1 MSTAG
6 SASPRDLQA
15 FGTGANSNLYIAQGE
30 AVNMRRFNSDLAT
43 HADNGVPAKF
53 LESFAGKLWR
63 ADNLNEIY
71 YSSDP
76 HSDGSATWTAPTG
89 MNDGTVGDSTYVIR
103 GMCVHDRSLWI
114 GKDDGIY
121 RIYNSSTGATEIWTC
136 EKVIDLSHVISD

>member
-53 LESFAGKLWR
+53 
-63 ADNLNEIY
+63 
-71 YSSDP
+71 
-76 HSDGSATWTAPTG
+76 
-89 MNDGTVGDSTYVIR
+89 
-103 GMCVHDRSLWI
+103 
-114 GKDDGIY
+114 
-121 RIYNSSTGATEIWTC
+121 
-136 EKVIDLSHVISD
+136 